1 MFKGFTTFGI
11 VSFCML
17 LTSCRTTELA
27 INEMQLNLRNNMLFI
42 TLYVN
47 DKKGLF
53 LVDTGAGI
61 SLIDYNQ
68 AKRYDFNIGA
78 TSNRGSVTGVGGSI
92 ALFTISDIDIMYN
105 EFRTKD
111 FRFYGS
117 DFSVINDVFDRN
129 RNGRVMPLDDHSQ
142 RISNQHEVRARLIHQ
157 LCKARIIG
165 GQARNRIAV
174 QFHSGQRRYIHRR
187 LSHAA
192 LFKLFVH

>member
-17 LTSCRTTELA
+17 LISCRTAELA

-78 TSNRGSVTGVGGSI
+78 KSNRGSVTGVGGSNT
-92 ALFTISDIDIMYN
+92 LFTISDIDVMYN
-105 EFRTKD
+105 EFKTKD

-117 DFSVINDVFDRN
+117 DFSMINDVFG
-129 RNGRVMPLDDHSQ
+129 RNGIRILGILGSDFLSANAATINYNTKKLMLNARSKVKGVSIKKGVYSYTYSSLHS
-142 RISNQHEVRARLIHQ
+142 AP
-157 LCKARIIG
+157 C
-165 GQARNRIAV
+165 
-174 QFHSGQRRYIHRR
+174 F
-187 LSHAA
+187 
-192 LFKLFVH
+192 